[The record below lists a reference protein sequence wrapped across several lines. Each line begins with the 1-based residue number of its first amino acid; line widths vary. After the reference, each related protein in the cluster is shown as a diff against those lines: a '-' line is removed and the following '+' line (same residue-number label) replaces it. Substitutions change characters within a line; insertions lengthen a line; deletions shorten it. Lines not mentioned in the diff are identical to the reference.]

1 MGVYIKNFEEIRYA
15 LRGLANAGHLCCFF
29 ALDDRPSLS
38 AALQHLHE
46 CSRWIDTMA
55 VATEIFAFVPV
66 QERSEPTEFLMIG
79 ERLMTREES
88 EYEASLPTI
97 DYVLNPTVQLASRF
111 GVLPS
116 ELPGLIFFEALPD
129 GLPGNA
135 CFVSV
140 PERYFTSET
149 KITERFLAIIFSELI
164 TSLEHAN
171 RSDINSVVASL
182 QQFLTQDCRARIA
195 NPKLRKPLVQAIE
208 TDFDNARSRAFEPE
222 NLKAIYG
229 QIPSNIRASI
239 KLFLSY
245 AKEDAETVR
254 HFYNRLKRAGFSP
267 WMDEEDLLP
276 GEQWGDRIDR
286 VMRLADFI
294 VIFLSHRSVRKRG
307 YVQVELKRALKRW
320 EEHLQDDIYL
330 IPVQLDNCPVPESL
344 GNFHWLN
351 FGRYYD
357 GWGRMFSA
365 IVEGYRRRENT
376 ETV

>member
-135 CFVSV
+135 CFVSI

-307 YVQVELKRALKRW
+307 YVQVELSELSN
-320 EEHLQDDIYL
+320 
-330 IPVQLDNCPVPESL
+330 V
-344 GNFHWLN
+344 
-351 FGRYYD
+351 GRNISK
-357 GWGRMFSA
+357 MTS
-365 IVEGYRRRENT
+365 I
-376 ETV
+376 